1 MANILTTID
10 ALAENIRDMGK
21 LNERMTPGIAEE
33 ICGVLRGI
41 RNQAEADL
49 ERLEFAIALQ
59 HCNEL
64 RHRIDQCGDQIV
76 TLDHV
81 KDGRVALFPIAARP
95 RPRQFGGAA

>member
-21 LNERMTPGIAEE
+21 LNERMTPGIAEV
-33 ICGVLRGI
+33 ICGELRGI

-59 HCNEL
+59 RCSEM
-64 RHRIDQCGDQIV
+64 RHRIEGGDQVLTI
-76 TLDHV
+76 DHLR
-81 KDGRVALFPIAARP
+81 DDRIALFPVAARR
-95 RPRQFGGAA
+95 RPHSLGGAA